1 MHNPSD
7 RLRGR
12 TLKSV
17 AKICSPRAELCVRAA
32 VKGNVLIIFEIM
44 TSLWLCLIIC
54 LALTSKTRQAPA
66 NPNIQDSISATTAK
80 IEEIVQETDAREKRN
95 IEVPP
100 PEIVCET
107 RIRTIKKKKT
117 KTNCIVNYCYSNFS
131 CVLCVALATW
141 RPIQAIRNHFIM
153 SRRLSKP

>member
-107 RIRTIKKKKT
+107 RIRTIKKKNQNKL
-117 KTNCIVNYCYSNFS
+117 YCQLLLF
-131 CVLCVALATW
+131 
-141 RPIQAIRNHFIM
+141 
-153 SRRLSKP
+153 